1 MSHKS
6 RPFKLPDRAITDR
19 LFTTESMKLKRG
31 SWLLNFDAETY
42 AEENYA
48 ATVALQNDTA
58 AGREY
63 NVPQMTEVAA
73 SA

>member
-1 MSHKS
+1 M
-6 RPFKLPDRAITDR
+6 
-19 LFTTESMKLKRG
+19 
-31 SWLLNFDAETY
+31 NFDAETY